1 MLKKTAVLFLGLAFV
16 LGATAACF
24 GQEEEKSSSKS
35 WTYGVES
42 DFNSKYVWR
51 SLAFSEGA
59 VWQPSAFVGY
69 AGLTFEIWSNFVLGK
84 EPNRH
89 QFNEIDY
96 RLSYNYA
103 IGDFTIAP
111 AFTLYAYP
119 NQDKVLS
126 PATAEAEIQIAYAFG
141 DFTLETTHFF
151 DVKANTGG
159 YVGEVGLQFEKE
171 AGEGL
176 TAAAAARLLFANAK
190 FNSFYVKDGLA
201 GGISSL
207 VLEAGLTYTFGGGF
221 YVRPHLEFNS
231 VLNSHLRAAIAVS
244 ERTSLRKPD
253 LFNLGIAFGYSFE

>member
-24 GQEEEKSSSKS
+24 GQEEEKSGSKG

-42 DFNSKYVWR
+42 DFNSKYIWR

-59 VWQPSAFVGY
+59 VWQPNAFVGY
-69 AGLTFEIWSNFVLGK
+69 AGLTFEVWSNFVLGK

-126 PATAEAEIQIAYAFG
+126 PTTAEAEKTMASP
-141 DFTLETTHFF
+141 TTTSNMMVMNIHLSPP
-151 DVKANTGG
+151 T
-159 YVGEVGLQFEKE
+159 Y
-171 AGEGL
+171 
-176 TAAAAARLLFANAK
+176 FAIVPNP
-190 FNSFYVKDGLA
+190 V
-201 GGISSL
+201 I
-207 VLEAGLTYTFGGGF
+207 
-221 YVRPHLEFNS
+221 H
-231 VLNSHLRAAIAVS
+231 
-244 ERTSLRKPD
+244 
-253 LFNLGIAFGYSFE
+253 

>member
-1 MLKKTAVLFLGLAFV
+1 MKKAIIPALVLAVI
-16 LGATAACF
+16 LGAAAAGL
-24 GQEEEKSSSKS
+24 GQEEEKPASKG
-35 WTYGVES
+35 WTYGAEF
-42 DFNSKYVWR
+42 DFNSKYIWR

-69 AGLTFEIWSNFVLGK
+69 AGLTFEVWNNFVLGK

-96 RLSYNYA
+96 RLSYKYE

-111 AFTLYAYP
+111 AFTLYSYP

-126 PATAEAEIQIAYAFG
+126 PTTGEAEIQIAYAMG

-151 DVKANTGG
+151 DVKANPGG
-159 YVGEVGLQFEKE
+159 YVGEVGVEFEKE

-176 TAAAAARLLFANAK
+176 TVAAAARLLFANAK
-190 FNSFYVKDGLA
+190 FNSYYVQDGLS
-201 GGISSL
+201 GGINSL

-221 YVRPHLEFNS
+221 YVRPHLEFNIILDS
-231 VLNSHLRAAIAVS
+231 GLRAAVAVS
-244 ERTSLRKPD
+244 DWISLRKPD
-253 LFNLGIAFGYSFE
+253 LFNFGIAFGYSFE